1 MEFDASI
8 DLVAHQLP
16 EGLPPP
22 EATRRARAAV
32 EALPG
37 AGWISVEWCGHFPV
51 AAAGWVRVYWR
62 GRGEVMEGRSWRDL
76 QAVIGAEVAAAL
88 AR

>member
-8 DLVAHQLP
+8 ELVADQLP
-16 EGLPPP
+16 EGLPLP
-22 EATRRARAAV
+22 EATRRARVAV
-32 EALPG
+32 ETLPG
-37 AGWISVEWCGHFPV
+37 AGWVSVAWCGHFPAV
-51 AAAGWVRVYWR
+51 AAGWVRVYRR

-76 QAVIGAEVAAAL
+76 QAVIEAEVAAAL